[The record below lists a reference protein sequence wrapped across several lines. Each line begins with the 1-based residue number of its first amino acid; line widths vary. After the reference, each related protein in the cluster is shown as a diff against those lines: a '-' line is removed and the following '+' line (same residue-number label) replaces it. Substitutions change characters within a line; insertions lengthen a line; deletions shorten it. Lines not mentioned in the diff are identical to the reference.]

1 MTTRIADHLSLITA
15 RSYPVYHS
23 SSESPPVQV
32 AVKEATLDSMR
43 VVVARAE
50 AAGSSNADA
59 LREVSVQMAEL
70 QQEYL
75 GWQQTVLAGRL
86 DSLKADSARIAEND
100 RLKVCSCMRGFAPS
114 IPPPSP
120 PAAAAAASPSSI

>member
-1 MTTRIADHLSLITA
+1 MQMRSDLPITITRCTTDHLSMTA
-15 RSYPVYHS
+15 HPLKFLPSA
-23 SSESPPVQV
+23 QV

-59 LREVSVQMAEL
+59 LREVSAQMADL
-70 QQEYL
+70 QREYL

-100 RLKVCSCMRGFAPS
+100 RDRKSVV
-114 IPPPSP
+114 
-120 PAAAAAASPSSI
+120 